1 MNWKQVDKLEFTDKE
16 LEIINFYCADEMY
29 KLKKICNPLLA
40 INKVKRMN
48 YDDLYSDA
56 LKVLIESVKDY
67 DGERAKFETYLTGNI
82 KRSFYDWMRDSLRW
96 KRCNLQTDEKGHKKF
111 GKNGLPIPIYNLS
124 FDYPTDDG
132 EYLKDIV
139 PDTKNYLENEEVEFS
154 PKMEKYLHSLSDEQ
168 LEVVYLIM
176 EGQEQEN
183 IKEILNLTQ
192 SEFNNCM
199 NGIKAY
205 ENISILF

>member
-16 LEIINFYCADEMY
+16 LEIISFYCADEMFR
-29 KLKKICNPLLA
+29 LKKICNPLLS

-67 DGERAKFETYLTGNI
+67 DGEKAKFETYLIGNI

-96 KRCNLQTDEKGHKKF
+96 KRCNLQIDEKGHKKF

-139 PDTKNYLENEEVEFS
+139 PDTKNYLGDEIEFS
-154 PKMEKYLHSLSDEQ
+154 PKMKQYLHSLSDEQ

-192 SEFNNCM
+192 SEFNNRM

>member
-16 LEIINFYCADEMY
+16 LEIINFYCADEMFR
-29 KLKKICNPLLA
+29 LKKICNPLLS

-67 DGERAKFETYLTGNI
+67 DGEKAKFETYLIGNI

-96 KRCNLQTDEKGHKKF
+96 KRCNLQIDEKGHKKF

-139 PDTKNYLENEEVEFS
+139 PDTKNYLGDEIEFS
-154 PKMEKYLHSLSDEQ
+154 PKMKQYLHSLSDEQ

-192 SEFNNCM
+192 SEFNNRM

>member
-16 LEIINFYCADEMY
+16 LEIINFYCSDEMFR
-29 KLKKICNPLLA
+29 LKKICNPLLS

-139 PDTKNYLENEEVEFS
+139 PDTKNYLEDEIELS
-154 PKMEKYLHSLSDEQ
+154 PKVKQYLHSLSNDQ
-168 LEVVYLIM
+168 LEVTYLIM
-176 EGQEQEN
+176 EGQSQEN

-192 SEFNNCM
+192 SEFNNRM

>member
-1 MNWKQVDKLEFTDKE
+1 MNWKQITKLEFTE
-16 LEIINFYCADEMY
+16 EEMEIINFYCDDEMY
-29 KLKKICNPLLA
+29 RLKKICNPLFRK
-40 INKVKRMN
+40 NKVKYMN

-67 DGERAKFETYLTGNI
+67 DGQKAKFETYLAGNI
-82 KRSFYDWMRDSLRW
+82 KRSLFDYMRDSLRW
-96 KRCNLQTDEKGHKKF
+96 KRCNLQM
-111 GKNGLPIPIYNLS
+111 GKNGGRELDDNGLPIPIYNLS
-124 FDYPTDDG
+124 FDCPNKDG
-132 EYLKDIV
+132 DSLKDII
-139 PDTKNYLENEEVEFS
+139 PDTKNYLGDEAEFS

-168 LEVVYLIM
+168 LEVACLIM
-176 EGQEQEN
+176 EGQSQEN

>member
-29 KLKKICNPLLA
+29 KLKKICNPLLS

-67 DGERAKFETYLTGNI
+67 DGERVKFETYLTGNI

-139 PDTKNYLENEEVEFS
+139 PDTKNYLEDEIELS
-154 PKMEKYLHSLSDEQ
+154 PKVKQYLHSLSNDQ
-168 LEVVYLIM
+168 LEVTYLIM
-176 EGQEQEN
+176 EGQSQEN

>member
-16 LEIINFYCADEMY
+16 LEIINFYCVDEMCR
-29 KLKKICNPLLA
+29 LKKICNPLLA
-40 INKVKRMN
+40 INKVKKMN

-67 DGERAKFETYLTGNI
+67 DGEKAKFETYLIGNI

-111 GKNGLPIPIYNLS
+111 GENGLPIPIYNLS

-139 PDTKNYLENEEVEFS
+139 PDTKNYLEDEIELS
-154 PKMEKYLHSLSDEQ
+154 PKVKQYLHSLSNDQ
-168 LEVVYLIM
+168 LEVTYLIM
-176 EGQEQEN
+176 EGQSQEN

-192 SEFNNCM
+192 SEFNNRM

>member
-16 LEIINFYCADEMY
+16 LEIINFYCDDEMY
-29 KLKKICNPLLA
+29 KLKKICNPLLS

-139 PDTKNYLENEEVEFS
+139 PDTKNYLEDEIELS
-154 PKMEKYLHSLSDEQ
+154 PKVKQYLHSLSNDQ
-168 LEVVYLIM
+168 LEVTYLIM
-176 EGQEQEN
+176 EGQSQEN